1 MPELFIAAD
10 DFTGAL
16 DTGVKLSLEGIS
28 ARVVSGLEN
37 VVPCDESVLV
47 ANLDSRHMDRDEAF
61 RITFSACQT
70 AFGLGA
76 KAVYVKTDSGLRG
89 NIGAY
94 LEAAA
99 RVVNGRLLFA
109 PAYPALNRR
118 TENGVHMI
126 GDVPVSRSVFGRD
139 LLDPVTQDRTRDI
152 IALQS
157 SLPVYDAQTPY
168 DGGSGP
174 SIEIEELNTDEAILA
189 YASEHA
195 AAPLKAYA
203 GCAGFAQA
211 LGTLFS
217 LKRGTSLSAR
227 IRLPLAV
234 LTASLNSV
242 NMEQMRRG
250 ETAGLYSCRFSD
262 VLEEKPDY
270 DRIIETVSGTR
281 LGAMLET
288 SRTPAQAKELSR
300 LGEQLGLDT
309 RQIGERI
316 VFNLGRAAKKL
327 IDSGFGGT
335 LCLFGGDCVSAALG
349 RLGCRGLLPVRE
361 IEPGVVVSRAFVP
374 DGELTLVTKSGGFG
388 SPDILEKLIKTA
400 EEEI

>member
-28 ARVVSGLEN
+28 ARVVSGPEN
-37 VVPCDESVLV
+37 IAPCDESVLV

-203 GCAGFAQA
+203 G
-211 LGTLFS
+211 
-217 LKRGTSLSAR
+217 
-227 IRLPLAV
+227 
-234 LTASLNSV
+234 
-242 NMEQMRRG
+242 
-250 ETAGLYSCRFSD
+250 LYSCRFSD

-361 IEPGVVVSRAFVP
+361 IEPGVVVSRAFLP

>member
-28 ARVVSGLEN
+28 ARVVSGSEN
-37 VVPCDESVLV
+37 MASCEETVLV
-47 ANLDSRHMDRDEAF
+47 ANLDSRHMDRDEAY
-61 RITFSACQT
+61 RTTFMACQN
-70 AFGLGA
+70 ALGLGV

-99 RVVNGRLLFA
+99 RAVNGRLLFA
-109 PAYPALNRR
+109 PAYPALDRR

-126 GDVPVSRSVFGRD
+126 GDMPVSRSVFGSD
-139 LLDPVTQDRTRDI
+139 LLNPVMQDRTRDI

-157 SLPVYDAQTPY
+157 GLPIFDSSKPY
-168 DGGSGP
+168 SGESGP
-174 SIEIEELNTDEAILA
+174 SIEIAELNTDEAIMA

-195 AAPLKAYA
+195 SAPLAAYA
-203 GCAGFAQA
+203 GCAGFARA

-227 IRLPLAV
+227 IHLPLAV
-234 LTASLNSV
+234 FTASLNSV

-250 ETAGLYSCRFSD
+250 EAAGLYSCRFSD
-262 VLEEKPDY
+262 ALEEEPDI
-270 DRIIETVSGTR
+270 DRMIKMISGR
-281 LGAMLET
+281 NPGAMIET
-288 SRTPAQAKELSR
+288 SRTPAQGKELSR

-309 RQIGERI
+309 RRTGERI
-316 VFNLGRAAKKL
+316 VLNLGCAAKKL
-327 IDSGFGGT
+327 VDSGFDGT
-335 LCLFGGDCVSAALG
+335 LCLFGGDCVSAALS
-349 RLGCRGLLPVRE
+349 RMGCRGLLPVGE
-361 IEPGVVVSRAFVP
+361 IEPGVVVSRAFLP
-374 DGELTLVTKSGGFG
+374 AGELTLVTKSGGFG
-388 SPDILEKLIKTA
+388 SPDVIEKLIKTA
-400 EEEI
+400 EEKA